1 MIKKFKV
8 GDLVLYHR
16 EEKKEYL
23 NVNAWCIIINYV
35 HSDYDHYYE
44 GIGVSYWNCLFNGKL
59 ETICDI
65 WLKKTSL
72 K

>member
-1 MIKKFKV
+1 MVKKFKA
-8 GDLVLYHR
+8 GDLALYYR
-16 EEKKEYL
+16 KEKKEYL
-23 NVNAWCIIINYV
+23 NSNTLCIIINHM

-65 WLKKTSL
+65 WLKKI
-72 K
+72 